1 MAITTTSIT
10 GVIAL
15 PDGTIPSKS
24 SVTFTMT
31 GFDTDATAGVTIAP
45 RSVTSV
51 LSDTGALD
59 VDLWSNE
66 DGERTTF
73 YSVSLNIYNG
83 TNPLVFDAGKI
94 EVPTT
99 GGPYDLND
107 LLPIAPPQ
115 GATVAE
121 YIAQLQA
128 AAASATS
135 AADSAAIDA
144 AAAAVDA
151 DDAAISAQE
160 AAVSAASINPTNFLA
175 KADNLAGIANTG
187 TARTNLGL
195 GTAATSA
202 TGDFAT
208 AAQGTKA
215 DNALPA
221 ADKATQ
227 LEAETGTDNDK
238 YMTPLRT
245 AEAISAQAGL
255 SPVKAWVNFNGTGTV
270 AIRDSLNVTS
280 ITDNGVGSFIVNF
293 TDDFADT
300 DYMAIASC
308 QAQAAQDSHIIN
320 IHNTNNTSAAVE
332 RAPLVGSMAVSIC
345 SRGNFAK
352 DSAYVSVMV
361 IGG

>member
-245 AEAISAQAGL
+245 AEAIESSISTPFTSSPQTVTLLSTLTVAHGLASIPTELDLYLVCTTADPPFAVGDRMRAPTAAQIQSFLYNTTISSDGTN
-255 SPVKAWVNFNGTGTV
+255 VKVRTGT
-270 AIRDSLNVTS
+270 AISAHL
-280 ITDNGVGSFIVNF
+280 
-293 TDDFADT
+293 DT
-300 DYMAIASC
+300 GAPKNLTASSWNYIIIAR
-308 QAQAAQDSHIIN
+308 I
-320 IHNTNNTSAAVE
+320 
-332 RAPLVGSMAVSIC
+332 
-345 SRGNFAK
+345 
-352 DSAYVSVMV
+352 
-361 IGG
+361 